1 MLAWRGV
8 GFGAT
13 GPQESCGVR
22 GDLRVTLLA
31 LLRVSKQVVPAL
43 NLALSNFRRPLYF
56 LALPPQC
63 RSYTAFIGKQGV
75 GLVLLHSNV

>member
-43 NLALSNFRRPLYF
+43 NLALSNCPQAPLFPGSTTSVPF
-56 LALPPQC
+56 LYSIHWKAGSWLGPTPQ
-63 RSYTAFIGKQGV
+63 
-75 GLVLLHSNV
+75 

>member
-1 MLAWRGV
+1 MLAWREV
-8 GFGAT
+8 EFGAT

-31 LLRVSKQVVPAL
+31 LLRVSRQVVPAL
-43 NLALSNFRRPLYF
+43 NLALSNCLQ
-56 LALPPQC
+56 APPFPG
-63 RSYTAFIGKQGV
+63 STTSLHYTAFIGKQGV